1 MTRLGD
7 RHSPFDVL
15 IIGGGIVGAGV
26 ARDAAMRGLRTLLVE
41 QADFA
46 SGTSSRSSRLLHG
59 GLRYLAQGRIG
70 LVREAS
76 TEKVLL
82 GRLAPHLCSPMPF
95 VFPVWKGDQWSLWK
109 LAAGVHVYDLLC
121 GRRNFGRSC
130 FVRSTRL
137 TADVPQLRREGLKGA
152 VRYFDA
158 FTNDARLVIDTLR
171 SAEGFGASL
180 LNYAKL
186 LSAERRGSEWH
197 CEVRNES
204 SGSSF
209 EVHAR
214 AIVNAAGAWADRLP
228 HAQVHLRLTKGV
240 HLVIDRAR
248 LPVSEA
254 FVLSERD
261 RILFVIPWG
270 ERMILGTTDTDY
282 TGDPSAVQTER
293 ADVDYILRVVNDAF
307 PAAGLAA
314 SDVISS
320 WAGIRP
326 LIAPRSQ
333 KAGAPSDIS
342 RGHQITVCEPAWVDV
357 AGGKLTTYRLMAE
370 QTVDRVGECLGM
382 RLQVSRTAHVPI
394 PAPPDRISGVLPPAL
409 SRDVVRHCCH
419 NEWAVHLDDLLMRRT
434 SWSFYRRDQSTMAE
448 SACSWMAEELGWSAE
463 RKAAEMKRFMCLAG
477 FQKDATELRS

>member
-1 MTRLGD
+1 MTRLDG
-7 RHSPFDVL
+7 RQGPFDVL
-15 IIGGGIVGAGV
+15 IVGGGIVGAGV

-82 GRLAPHLCSPMPF
+82 GKLAPHLCKPLPF

-109 LAAGVHVYDLLC
+109 LAAGVHLYDLLC
-121 GRRNFGRSC
+121 GGRNFGRSS
-130 FVRSTRL
+130 FMRSTRL
-137 TADVPQLRREGLKGA
+137 VADVPQLKREGLKGA

-158 FTNDARLVIDTLR
+158 LTNDARLVIDTLR
-171 SAEGFGASL
+171 SAAVSGASL
-180 LNYAKL
+180 LNYTKL
-186 LSAERRGSEWH
+186 MSAQRRKSEWH
-197 CEVRNES
+197 CELRDEL
-204 SGSSF
+204 SGHSF
-209 EVHAR
+209 EVRAR
-214 AIVNAAGAWADRLP
+214 TIVNAAGAWADRLP
-228 HAQVHLRLTKGV
+228 YAQVRLRLTKGV

-254 FVLSERD
+254 LVLSERD

-270 ERMILGTTDTDY
+270 ERVILGTTDTDY
-282 TGDPSAVQTER
+282 TGDPSAVHTER

-307 PAAGLAA
+307 PDVSLSA

-320 WAGIRP
+320 WAGVRP
-326 LIAPRSQ
+326 LIAPPSR

-370 QTVDRVGECLGM
+370 QTVQQVGECLGM
-382 RLQVSRTAHVPI
+382 KLPASRTAQVPI
-394 PAPPDRISGVLPPAL
+394 EAPPNGISGVVPPEL
-409 SRDVVRHCCH
+409 SRDVVQHCCH
-419 NEWAVHLDDLLMRRT
+419 NEWAVHLDDVLVRRT
-434 SWSFYRRDQSTMAE
+434 SWSFYRTDQTATAE
-448 SACSWMAEELGWSAE
+448 QACSWMAEELGWSTETAAVELEQYMRSAGLQKAE
-463 RKAAEMKRFMCLAG
+463 IGA
-477 FQKDATELRS
+477 